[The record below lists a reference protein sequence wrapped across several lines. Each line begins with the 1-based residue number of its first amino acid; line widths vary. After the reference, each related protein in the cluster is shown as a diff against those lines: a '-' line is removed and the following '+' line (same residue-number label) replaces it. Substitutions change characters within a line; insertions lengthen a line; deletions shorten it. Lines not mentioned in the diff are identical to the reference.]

1 MMQFENLPNKVRIL
15 YVIDSMTRDGAE
27 TQLLKTLSRLPSSE
41 FEAFIVL
48 SREAGERFD
57 QLVTLPIV
65 QNVTI
70 LNDGRRASVSSMLEN
85 VFKLGGVVKATEP
98 DLIHS
103 WLWYSNFLCGLASRF
118 SLSSHLPLIV
128 SQRGD
133 YQARYGRFRLWL
145 TEKVIYNRADV
156 ILTNAAGIRDNL
168 CSRYPEKQ
176 IVWIKNIIDIPPLP
190 TPRQEGVE
198 GEVPHIVSVGRL
210 AAEKGHQFL
219 IEALHLLNTK
229 FDFPDF
235 RATIFGEGE
244 LNNELRRLIDN
255 YQLSDRVQLPGFC
268 DDVFSALSCANLFVL
283 PSLHESSPN
292 ALIEA
297 MGVGVPCIASAVG
310 GILDLI
316 DDGESGL
323 LIPPA
328 ASDALAETIHRVL
341 TNRELAENLGK
352 RARRKIQDMFDND
365 QSIGQL
371 ETVYRECYAAKR

>member
-1 MMQFENLPNKVRIL
+1 MRIL

-27 TQLLKTLSRLPSSE
+27 TQLLKTLMRLHPEE
-41 FEAFIVL
+41 FEAFVVL
-48 SREAGERFD
+48 SREAGERSD
-57 QLVTLPIV
+57 QLATLPIV
-65 QNVTI
+65 QNLTI
-70 LNDGRRASVSSMLEN
+70 LNYGRRASVSSMLEN

-103 WLWYSNFLCGLASRF
+103 WLWYSNFLCGLAHQF
-118 SLSSHLPLIV
+118 SLSSHLPLII

-168 CSRYPEKQ
+168 RSRYPEKQ
-176 IVWIKNIIDIPPLP
+176 ISWIRNIIDIPPLS
-190 TPRQEGVE
+190 TPRQEGTE
-198 GEVPHIVSVGRL
+198 ADVPHIVSVGRL

-229 FDFPDF
+229 FNFPDF
-235 RATIFGEGE
+235 RATILGEGSLE
-244 LNNELRRLIDN
+244 SELRRLVN
-255 YQLSDRVQLPGFC
+255 RYQLSDRVHLPGFC
-268 DDVFSALSCANLFVL
+268 DDVFPILSSANLFVL

-297 MGVGVPCIASAVG
+297 MGVGIPSIASAVG

-352 RARRKIQDMFDND
+352 QARQKIQNMFDND

-371 ETVYRECYAAKR
+371 ETIYRECYTAKR